1 MRLFP
6 FKNKLFLSYAA
17 IIVITVFIFTM
28 ALVMLTAP
36 LNREIELKHQTSI
49 FENNLKELGNILSNM
64 EFLVQQVAYN
74 TEILNCFATLSND
87 WNMSNYFTQDLTQSI
102 RISSI
107 LQDIN
112 GVQSFASRI
121 ILMNH
126 LGDYISVGTLYELDE
141 FVNDFIRSSNANT
154 LYNELIDNENN
165 TIFRSR
171 HKDYLS
177 NNPNVQL
184 ISLKRALKISGV
196 SKIYGIV
203 EVEID
208 IRKIANF
215 SFWEDSDSEYYLLDE
230 NGKLIYPILEED
242 KAISELYSY
251 VNKRL
256 KYGGISSFEMDYK
269 GKNIIA
275 TAAHAQPSNWI
286 LLRIFP
292 SSKLSH
298 PYIKNYL
305 SIAFGGQILL
315 VILLVI
321 IYYLVD
327 RLTSPLRALAT
338 SVRNVRYQNMRIE
351 MDETQQKYSTEELEA
366 LNTAFHNMLT
376 RLNKSFRAEMH
387 AYMRALQSQA
397 DPHFLYNMLSVIIAS
412 SEAHGDEQTV
422 NMCLKLTAMLRYI
435 ADFDEYLVT
444 LKDEI
449 EHTKNYLALMKDRY
463 EDMLSYE
470 IEVDEGI
477 EQVIVPKL
485 VVQPLAE
492 NCFKH
497 GFKGRPPWHIFIK
510 ATVEKDRWSLIVRD
524 NGTGISEET
533 ISTIKERLEYYKNDV
548 AVGYSQLKIGGMGLL
563 NTLLRLTLL
572 YEEPFR
578 YYIGN
583 SDEGG
588 TIIEIGG
595 SLHDSCNDSG
605 RRATYA
611 EAN

>member
-1 MRLFP
+1 MKQFP

-17 IIVITVFIFTM
+17 IIVVIVCIFTM
-28 ALVMLTAP
+28 ALIFLTAP
-36 LNREIELKHQTSI
+36 LNREIELRHQTSI
-49 FENNLKELGNILSNM
+49 FENSLKEMESILSDM
-64 EFLVQQVAYN
+64 EFLGQQVSFN
-74 TEILNCFATLSND
+74 TEILNCFATLSSD
-87 WNMSNYFTQDLTQSI
+87 LSMSNYFTQNLTQSI

-126 LGDYISVGTLYELDE
+126 LGDYISAGTLYELDE
-141 FVNDFIRSSNANT
+141 LVYEFIRNSNSDT
-154 LYNELIDNENN
+154 LYEELKDNEEGQ
-165 TIFRSR
+165 IFRSR

-177 NNPNVQL
+177 NNPDVQL
-184 ISLKRALKISGV
+184 ISLKRALKIPGV
-196 SKIYGIV
+196 SKIYGVV
-203 EVEID
+203 EIEID
-208 IRKIANF
+208 IRKISLF
-215 SFWEDSDSEYYLLDE
+215 HFWKDGDSEYLLLDE
-230 NGKLIYPILEED
+230 QGNIIYPVLEKDESILE
-242 KAISELYSY
+242 IYSY
-251 VNKRL
+251 VNRKL
-256 KYGGISSFEMDYK
+256 KHGSISSFETDYN
-269 GKNIIA
+269 GESVIA
-275 TAAHAQPSNWI
+275 TAAHVQPSNWI

-292 SSKLSH
+292 SSKLSE
-298 PYIKNYL
+298 PYISNYISL
-305 SIAFGGQILL
+305 VSGGLILL
-315 VILLVI
+315 VMLLVI

-366 LNTAFHNMLT
+366 LNNAFHNMLT
-376 RLNKSFRAEMH
+376 RLNKSFRAEMQ

-412 SEAHGDEQTV
+412 SESFGDNQTV
-422 NMCLKLTAMLRYI
+422 SMCLKLTAMLRYI

-444 LKDEI
+444 MKDEI
-449 EHTKNYLALMKDRY
+449 DHARNYLDLMKDRY

-470 IEVDEGI
+470 IEVDERA
-477 EQVIVPKL
+477 EKVIIPKL
-485 VVQPLAE
+485 VVQPLVE

-497 GFKGRPPWHIFIK
+497 GFKGRPPWRIVIK
-510 ATVEKDRWSLIVRD
+510 ATADNDRWSLTVSD
-524 NGTGISEET
+524 NGAGISEET
-533 ISTIKERLEYYKNDV
+533 ISIIKQKLEHYKNDV

-572 YEEPFR
+572 YEEPFK

-583 SDEGG
+583 NDEGG

-595 SLHDSCNDSG
+595 TLYDSCDDSG
-605 RRATYA
+605 RRATNTA
-611 EAN
+611 AD